1 MDGILYV
8 LHFAVLV
15 FALTGWMSAQTRRA
29 HRGLMATIGVF
40 WLIIGPLV
48 GQAGYCPLTALQ
60 WRVKAAMG
68 AEELPLSWID
78 ALAADLGMRL
88 DARLVDVAATTVFV
102 VLMALALFHW
112 QIERRYKT
120 A

>member
-1 MDGILYV
+1 
-8 LHFAVLV
+8 
-15 FALTGWMSAQTRRA
+15 MSAHTRRM
-29 HRGLMATIGVF
+29 HRGVMAAICVF
-40 WLIIGPLV
+40 WLVIGPLV

-68 AEELPLSWID
+68 VRELPPSWID
-78 ALAADLGMRL
+78 GFLADVGMRL

-112 QIERRYKT
+112 RLEKT
-120 A
+120 YRTA

>member
-1 MDGILYV
+1 M
-8 LHFAVLV
+8 HFAVLV
-15 FALTGWMSAQTRRA
+15 FALTGWAHARTRAA
-29 HRGLMATIGVF
+29 HRCLMGGIGVF
-40 WLIIGPLV
+40 WLVIGPLV
-48 GQAGYCPLTALQ
+48 GEAGYCPLTALQ

-68 AEELPLSWID
+68 AEELPPSWID
-78 ALAADLGMRL
+78 GLLVDVGMRL

-112 QIERRYKT
+112 RLERAYRT